1 MSRID
6 TIFES
11 LKSQGR
17 KGLMPFL
24 CGGFPK
30 QGATEAAIRALDAAG
45 ASVIEV
51 GIPFSD
57 PIADGPVI
65 AHAMH
70 DAITRGA
77 TPRSVLAEVAA
88 ARPHVQAGLVAMMSI
103 SLIYRMSAQRS
114 GPWSADGFIHAAK
127 EAGLDGL
134 IVPDAPLEE
143 SAALSAAATAAGLS
157 YVQIISPTTPT
168 PRIESLVKACTGFV
182 YVLARVGITGVQN
195 AMPNIG
201 PLVARVR
208 GFTALPIAV
217 GFGVSTAEHVS
228 KVVEHADAAIIGSA
242 LVKRMR
248 EADERGEDAAAAAG
262 EFVKNLSS
270 GLSRA

>member
-1 MSRID
+1 
-6 TIFES
+6 
-11 LKSQGR
+11 
-17 KGLMPFL
+17 
-24 CGGFPK
+24 
-30 QGATEAAIRALDAAG
+30 
-45 ASVIEV
+45 
-51 GIPFSD
+51 
-57 PIADGPVI
+57 
-65 AHAMH
+65 
-70 DAITRGA
+70 
-77 TPRSVLAEVAA
+77 
-88 ARPHVQAGLVAMMSI
+88 
-103 SLIYRMSAQRS
+103 
-114 GPWSADGFIHAAK
+114 
-127 EAGLDGL
+127 
-134 IVPDAPLEE
+134 
-143 SAALSAAATAAGLS
+143 
-157 YVQIISPTTPT
+157 
-168 PRIESLVKACTGFV
+168 V